1 MGGLDGES
9 LLPYLRSTGT
19 ALTAPSCSRTAT
31 RRIRTRRYVY
41 IEHHPGGGGVR
52 WYELYDLRHDPYRL
66 TNLIGPG
73 DTSTR
78 PNLPGVGPDEVPELR
93 ARLDAGLDRLRDWG
107 RSGVCLVL
115 PIIYNQMVVGERMD
129 ALFG

>member
-1 MGGLDGES
+1 MVGNIDLAPTLEIAQADGPVGVLDGES

-52 WYELYDLRHDPYRL
+52 WYELYDLRHDPYQL

-73 DTSTR
+73 DTSPAPTSPASAPR
-78 PNLPGVGPDEVPELR
+78 G
-93 ARLDAGLDRLRDWG
+93 
-107 RSGVCLVL
+107 S
-115 PIIYNQMVVGERMD
+115 
-129 ALFG
+129 